1 MIDIRTYGGPKFRSI
16 HTYDLYS
23 FSNAQTSL
31 SNSNMKALVAS
42 YGDVIGT
49 TSILSR
55 LVKASTADFQGF
67 AISSVVVSGENDGR
81 KWYRDYRSAAFIGT
95 SLCVFLVLD
104 VAGIAIAWKMD
115 AIHENVKQKV
125 KVYLPRSLVY
135 AFFTCGRGERRH
147 PTAELEVSS
156 FLDAKRNQN

>member
-55 LVKASTADFQGF
+55 MFKDSTADFQGF
-67 AISSVVVSGENDGR
+67 AVSSVVVSGENGGR
-81 KWYRDYRSAAFIGT
+81 KWYRDYRSVFIGT
-95 SLCVFLVLD
+95 LLSFESQQSKEQTNPPMKKLVR
-104 VAGIAIAWKMD
+104 VARKKCRWRTLSK
-115 AIHENVKQKV
+115 
-125 KVYLPRSLVY
+125 PTS
-135 AFFTCGRGERRH
+135 FTC
-147 PTAELEVSS
+147 AMDN
-156 FLDAKRNQN
+156 DA